1 MGASENSFHPMFSG
15 FRQTST
21 VPPMKHAARPDEIA
35 ETRDA
40 WPVRPLTRTRRDNGL
55 PYIRETDVE
64 TQVRALS
71 NLSARERRERLL
83 ATAQAWNDA
92 GRLREETLV
101 YFVREFA
108 VRGDESMAWR
118 IAEVL
123 VDRTAAHVQRKL
135 ARWRLTPEDADDCT
149 RDLFTAL
156 CEAVFDQSAAA
167 EFWEVRFW
175 VCLDRRLWNLIE
187 KRQAVADSEIRPS
200 DQTADDG
207 EGEQDVDRLFAR
219 IADTGATPEMMAE
232 RTEAL
237 SLLTENERRAVY
249 LCYIEGLPEESE
261 DPERPS
267 AARMLGVTGRS
278 IRNYLRR
285 AKEKLMAW
293 EQGALAA

>member
-1 MGASENSFHPMFSG
+1 
-15 FRQTST
+15 
-21 VPPMKHAARPDEIA
+21 MKHAVRAADEIA
-35 ETRDA
+35 KPRDA

-55 PYIRETDVE
+55 PYVREADVE
-64 TQVRALS
+64 AQVRAIS
-71 NLSARERRERLL
+71 TLSARERRERLL
-83 ATAQAWNDA
+83 ATAQAWDDA

-101 YFVREFA
+101 YFLREFA
-108 VRGDESMAWR
+108 ARSDDDMAWQ
-118 IAEVL
+118 IAELL
-123 VDRTAAHVQRKL
+123 VERTASHVQRKL

-156 CEAVFDQSAAA
+156 CEAVFDRGAAA

-187 KRQAVADSEIRPS
+187 RRQAIADSEVRPS
-200 DQTADDG
+200 DQVEDG
-207 EGEQDVDRLFAR
+207 EGEQDVDRLFTR
-219 IADTGATPEMMAE
+219 IADTGATPEVMAE
-232 RTEAL
+232 RAEAL

-267 AARMLGVTGRS
+267 AAKMLGVTGRS

-293 EQGALAA
+293 ERGTMAA